1 MAPPRKRDSKNRA
14 LPDNLYANGK
24 YWQYRNPI
32 TGKKI
37 SINKPMAE
45 AIKLARAANAK
56 LAPLMAEDGQLLEVL
71 TGERA
76 PTVAGVVDRFNEEW
90 LSLKRL
96 AESTREEAGYK
107 LERYKKDLGSRMFGQ
122 IDVLEMA
129 AYLDQFQ
136 NNAYT
141 KHRTLWVQIFDFAV
155 AKGLAERNV
164 AELTLVKQEAEKVRQ
179 RHTLEGVQ
187 KILSA
192 NTTPDWL
199 KRAIRL
205 ALLSL
210 QRREDL
216 VTWERSAVDMAK
228 NTIRI
233 STGKTENYAVPIHL
247 EIEMGAD
254 LRQVVAECL
263 STPIASPY
271 LLCYMPKRRR
281 RDQMEAKL
289 HWSAVTDDYLSKQ
302 FTKARDDCGAYDH
315 ITNKLARPTV
325 HELRALG
332 SWLYEKQDFPTEY
345 VQALMGH
352 ADGEMTT
359 YYQEGHEEKAIEYQR
374 VRADLKL

>member
-1 MAPPRKRDSKNRA
+1 M
-14 LPDNLYANGK
+14 
-24 YWQYRNPI
+24 
-32 TGKKI
+32 
-37 SINKPMAE
+37 
-45 AIKLARAANAK
+45 
-56 LAPLMAEDGQLLEVL
+56 LEVL

-76 PTVAGVVDRFNEEW
+76 PTIAGVVDRFNEEW
-90 LSLKRL
+90 LSHKRL
-96 AESTREEAGYK
+96 ADSTREEVGYK

-129 AYLDQFQ
+129 AYLDQYQ

-164 AELTLVKQEAEKVRQ
+164 AELTLVKQEAGKVRQ

-187 KILSA
+187 KILSG

-263 STPIASPY
+263 STRIASPY

-289 HWSAVTDDYLSKQ
+289 HWRAVTDDYWPSSSPRRGTTAGRTTTSQTSLHGQLCTSC
-302 FTKARDDCGAYDH
+302 ARWVPGYMKSRDS
-315 ITNKLARPTV
+315 RPSTC
-325 HELRALG
+325 R
-332 SWLYEKQDFPTEY
+332 
-345 VQALMGH
+345 
-352 ADGEMTT
+352 
-359 YYQEGHEEKAIEYQR
+359 R
-374 VRADLKL
+374 

>member
-1 MAPPRKRDSKNRA
+1 MAPPRKRTTKNRN

-32 TGKKI
+32 TGKKT
-37 SINKPMAE
+37 SINKPLAD

-56 LAPLMAEDGQLLEVL
+56 LAPLMANDGDLLEVI

-76 PTVAGVVDRFNEEW
+76 PTISAVIDRFEEEW
-90 LSLKRL
+90 LSTRRL
-96 AESTREEAGYK
+96 ADSTRDQAGYK

-122 IDVLEMA
+122 LDVLEMA
-129 AYLDQFQ
+129 SYLDQFQ

-155 AKGLAERNV
+155 AKGLAERNS

-179 RHTLEGVQ
+179 RHTYEGVQ
-187 KILSA
+187 KILFAS
-192 NTTPDWL
+192 TTPDWL

-216 VTWERSAVDMAK
+216 VTWERSAMDRVK

-233 STGKTENYAVPIHL
+233 STGKTENYATPIHL
-247 EIEMGAD
+247 EIAMGTT

-263 STPIASPY
+263 ATPIASPY

-302 FTKARDDCGAYDH
+302 FTKARDDCGAYNH
-315 ITNKLARPTV
+315 IKDKRARPTV

-332 SWLYEKQDFPTEY
+332 SWLYEKQGFPTEY

-352 ADGEMTT
+352 ADGDMTT
-359 YYQEGHEEKAIEYQR
+359 YYQAGHEEKAIEYLK